1 MTSARSQPVGEGEGG
16 EETTS
21 NIDRFS
27 GELQGYMI
35 EVGEATGILEMLDE

>member
-1 MTSARSQPVGEGEGG
+1 MRQPVGEGEGG
-16 EETTS
+16 GETTS

-35 EVGEATGILEMLDE
+35 EVGEATGILQMLDG